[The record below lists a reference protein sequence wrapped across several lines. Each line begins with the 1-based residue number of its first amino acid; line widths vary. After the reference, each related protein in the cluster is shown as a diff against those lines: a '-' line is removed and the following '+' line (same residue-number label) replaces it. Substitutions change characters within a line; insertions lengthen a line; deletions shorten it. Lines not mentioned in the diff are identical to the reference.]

1 MGNVNKPEDSKFTL
15 MSIEGLAGQVSRS
28 TSVNSGRSS
37 YREWRETRCASTG
50 NTSINPELEQT
61 SISPALNVTHD
72 TFVDSPIIKN
82 STNG

>member
-1 MGNVNKPEDSKFTL
+1 MGNVVKPEDSKFTL

-50 NTSINPELEQT
+50 NTSINPEMEQNHH
-61 SISPALNVTHD
+61 SPALNVTHD
-72 TFVDSPIIKN
+72 TFIDSPALKN
-82 STNG
+82 EAKG